1 MQRDSIFCERRES
14 MSGTT
19 TLDEICTELDDLEG
33 QERLQYLM
41 ELGDELPDF
50 PAEWQSEANR
60 VLGCMSQVW
69 VVPQAGRT
77 EQGVTKLQF
86 RGTSDAALVR
96 GLMAFVL
103 AVYNDH
109 TADEILNYPIEETIE
124 RAGLRNLI
132 GMQRSSGL
140 RSMIR
145 RIRELAELTQQSPE
159 VVSTEVEPL
168 KKEEKKLQ
176 PLVVSREPSRAS
188 AISHQ
193 PVDRSHL
200 LDTTPIRAQ
209 FPILQRTFENGKP
222 LIYFDN
228 GASTQRPLAVLEAMR
243 KVEETCYSNVHRG
256 GHTLAAETT
265 QLYEQARTSAHEL
278 LHTRTRQEIIFTCG
292 TTAGINLV
300 AHSYGS
306 QLRAGDEI
314 LLTEME
320 HHSNIVPWQQLAAR
334 TGAVIRWVP
343 LRDDFHLDLDAF
355 DKLLNARTK
364 IVAVTAISNVLG
376 TINPLRTIISR
387 AHAVGAVV
395 LVDAAQAAPHE
406 ALDVQ
411 ELDCDFLAFSGHK
424 MLGPTGI
431 GVLYSKENLLDKM
444 PPFLGGGSMIH
455 RVTLDGFTP
464 ADLPHKFEAGTPPIV
479 QAIGLGAA
487 ISYLQKIGLPAV
499 REHELQLTRHAHALL
514 ATIPGLR
521 IFGPAPE
528 EKAGIVT
535 FALAGVHPDDLSRL
549 LDVQGIAVRAGHH
562 CAMPLHERLGVSA
575 SCRASFYLY
584 NTLSEVET
592 LATELTQIQ
601 KRFAR

>member
-1 MQRDSIFCERRES
+1 

-50 PAEWQSEANR
+50 PVEWQSEANR

-69 VVPQAGRT
+69 VVPQVSPASDD
-77 EQGVTKLQF
+77 VKKLHF

-145 RIRELAELTQQSPE
+145 RIRELAELTQQSPAGVQTVAEPAGKE
-159 VVSTEVEPL
+159 VAPVVASRDFSPATVSA
-168 KKEEKKLQ
+168 Q
-176 PLVVSREPSRAS
+176 
-188 AISHQ
+188 Q
-193 PVDRSHL
+193 PVDRSRL
-200 LDTTPIRAQ
+200 LDTNSIREQ
-209 FPILQRTFENGKP
+209 FPILQRRLENGKP
-222 LIYFDN
+222 LIYLDN
-228 GASTQRPLAVLEAMR
+228 GASTQRPRAVLEAMR
-243 KVEETCYSNVHRG
+243 HVEETCYSNVHRG

-265 QLYEQARTSAHEL
+265 QLYEQARVSVQQL
-278 LHTRTRQEIIFTCG
+278 LNARMPQEIIFTSG

-300 AHSYGS
+300 AHSYGA
-306 QLRAGDEI
+306 QLVAGDEI

-343 LRDDFHLDLDAF
+343 LRDDFQLDLDAF
-355 DKLLNARTK
+355 DKLLTQRTK

-376 TINPLRTIISR
+376 TMNPLRAIISR
-387 AHAVGAVV
+387 AHAVGAAV
-395 LVDAAQAAPHE
+395 LIDAAQAAPHE
-406 ALDVQ
+406 VLDVQ
-411 ELDCDFLAFSGHK
+411 ELDCDFLVFSGHK

-431 GVLYSKENLLDKM
+431 GVLYGKEQLLDKM

-479 QAIGLGAA
+479 QAIALGSA
-487 ISYLQKIGLPAV
+487 ISYLRRVGLAEI

-514 ATIPGLR
+514 APIPGLR

-528 EKAGIVT
+528 EKGGIVT

-584 NTLSEVET
+584 NTLAEVET
-592 LATELTQIQ
+592 LAEELTQIQ
-601 KRFAR
+601 KMFAR

>member
-1 MQRDSIFCERRES
+1 
-14 MSGTT
+14 MSATT
-19 TLDEICTELDDLEG
+19 SLDEICTELDDLEG

-50 PAEWQSEANR
+50 PAEWQTEVNR

-69 VVPQAGRT
+69 LVPQASTGGGNGDR
-77 EQGVTKLQF
+77 KLEF

-103 AVYNDH
+103 AVYNGH
-109 TADEILNYPIEETIE
+109 TPDEILNYPIEQTID
-124 RAGLRNLI
+124 RAGLKNLI

-145 RIRELAELTQQSPE
+145 RIRELAELAQQGVSASTQGVATSGVPHLPATN
-159 VVSTEVEPL
+159 VTPLATKPLAVSRTATAPH
-168 KKEEKKLQ
+168 Q
-176 PLVVSREPSRAS
+176 PL
-188 AISHQ
+188 
-193 PVDRSHL
+193 DRSHL
-200 LDTTPIRAQ
+200 LDTDAIRND
-209 FPILQRTFENGKP
+209 FPILKRRLENGRP
-222 LIYFDN
+222 LVYLDN
-228 GASTQRPLAVLEAMR
+228 GASTQRPRAVLDAMR
-243 KVEETCYSNVHRG
+243 QVEETCYSNVHRG

-265 QLYEQARTSAHEL
+265 QLYEQARTSVQEL
-278 LHTRTRQEIIFTCG
+278 LHARARQEIIFTSG

-300 AHSYGS
+300 AHSYGAK
-306 QLRAGDEI
+306 LRAGDEI

-343 LRDDFHLDLDAF
+343 VREDFQLDLQTLEQ
-355 DKLLNARTK
+355 LLTARTK
-364 IVAVTAISNVLG
+364 IVAVTAVSNVLG
-376 TINPLRTIISR
+376 TMNPLRAIISR

-395 LVDAAQAAPHE
+395 LIDAAQAAPHE

-431 GVLYSKENLLDKM
+431 GILYGKEKLLEEI

-487 ISYLQKIGLPAV
+487 IGYLRRFGMTKI
-499 REHELQLTRHAHALL
+499 REHELQLTRYAHELL
-514 ATIPGLR
+514 LPIPGLR
-521 IFGPAPE
+521 IVGPAPE
-528 EKAGIVT
+528 EKGGIVT
-535 FALAGVHPDDLSRL
+535 FALDGVHPDDLSRL

-562 CAMPLHERLGVSA
+562 CAMPLHEKLGVSA

-584 NTLSEVET
+584 NTLAEVES
-592 LATELTQIQ
+592 LATELTAIQ

>member
-1 MQRDSIFCERRES
+1 

-19 TLDEICTELDDLEG
+19 TLDEICSELDDLEG

-41 ELGDELPDF
+41 ELGDELPEF
-50 PAEWQSEANR
+50 PKEWQSEANR

-69 VVPQAGRT
+69 VVPQVSPASDD
-77 EQGVTKLQF
+77 VTKLHF

-109 TADEILNYPIEETIE
+109 TAEEILNYPIEETIE

-140 RSMIR
+140 RSMIN
-145 RIRELAELTQQSPE
+145 RIRGLAELAEQSTPE
-159 VVSTEVEPL
+159 METVAEPARKEVAPVVAAREFSPAI
-168 KKEEKKLQ
+168 
-176 PLVVSREPSRAS
+176 VSAQ
-188 AISHQ
+188 Q
-193 PVDRSHL
+193 PVDRSRL
-200 LDTTPIRAQ
+200 LATDSIREQ
-209 FPILQRTFENGKP
+209 FPILQRRLENGKP
-222 LIYFDN
+222 LIYLDN
-228 GASTQRPLAVLEAMR
+228 GASTQRPLVVLEAMR
-243 KVEETCYSNVHRG
+243 RVEETCYSNVHRG
-256 GHTLAAETT
+256 GHALAAETT
-265 QLYEQARTSAHEL
+265 ELYEQARASVQQL
-278 LHTRTRQEIIFTCG
+278 LNARLPQEIIFTSG

-300 AHSYGS
+300 AHSFGA
-306 QLRAGDEI
+306 QLVAGDEI

-355 DKLLNARTK
+355 DKLLTARTK

-376 TINPLRTIISR
+376 TMNPLRTIIGR
-387 AHAVGAVV
+387 AHAVGAAV

-406 ALDVQ
+406 VLDVQ
-411 ELDCDFLAFSGHK
+411 ELDCDFLVFSGHK

-431 GVLYSKENLLDKM
+431 GVLYGKEQLLDKM

-487 ISYLQKIGLPAV
+487 ISYLRRVGLAEI

-514 ATIPGLR
+514 AAIPGLR

-528 EKAGIVT
+528 EKGGLVT

-584 NTLSEVET
+584 NTLAEVET
-592 LATELTQIQ
+592 LAAELTQIQ

>member
-1 MQRDSIFCERRES
+1 
-14 MSGTT
+14 MSAPT

-50 PAEWQSEANR
+50 PTEWQTEMNR

-69 VVPQAGRT
+69 LVPHASTPATNGH
-77 EQGVTKLQF
+77 TKLEF

-96 GLMAFVL
+96 GLIAFVL
-103 AVYNDH
+103 AVYNGH
-109 TADEILNYPIEETIE
+109 TPEEILNYPIEQTID
-124 RAGLRNLI
+124 RAGLKNLI

-140 RSMIR
+140 RSVIR
-145 RIRELAELTQQSPE
+145 RIRELAEFAQQGVEQSPPTE
-159 VVSTEVEPL
+159 RVAPIETKPLAVSRPAAVHAATL
-168 KKEEKKLQ
+168 SQ
-176 PLVVSREPSRAS
+176 PLDRA
-188 AISHQ
+188 
-193 PVDRSHL
+193 RL
-200 LDTTPIRAQ
+200 LDTDKICPD
-209 FPILQRTFENGKP
+209 FPILHRKLENGRP
-222 LIYFDN
+222 LVYLDN
-228 GASTQRPLAVLEAMR
+228 GASTQRPRAVLDAMR

-265 QLYEQARTSAHEL
+265 QLYEQARTSVQEL
-278 LHTRTRQEIIFTCG
+278 LNARTRQEIIFTSG

-300 AHSYGS
+300 AHSYGTS
-306 QLRAGDEI
+306 LRAGDEI
-314 LLTEME
+314 LLTQME

-334 TGAVIRWVP
+334 SGAVIRWIPV
-343 LRDDFHLDLDAF
+343 RDDSHLDLSALEQ
-355 DKLLNARTK
+355 LLTPRTK
-364 IVAVTAISNVLG
+364 IVALTAVSNVLG
-376 TINPLRTIISR
+376 TINPLRAIISR
-387 AHAVGAVV
+387 AHAAGAVV

-411 ELDCDFLAFSGHK
+411 ELDCDFLVFSGHK

-431 GVLYSKENLLDKM
+431 GILYGKENLLDEI

-455 RVTLDGFTP
+455 RVTLEGFTP

-487 ISYLQKIGLPAV
+487 VGYLRRLGLTNI
-499 REHELQLTRHAHALL
+499 REHELQLTRYAHDLL
-514 ATIPGLR
+514 QPIPGLR

-528 EKAGIVT
+528 EKGGIVT
-535 FALAGVHPDDLSRL
+535 FALERVHPDDLSRL

-562 CAMPLHERLGVSA
+562 CAMPLHEKLGLSA

-584 NTLSEVET
+584 NTLAEVET
-592 LATELTQIQ
+592 LANELAAIQ

>member
-1 MQRDSIFCERRES
+1 MRERRDYSIGET
-14 MSGTT
+14 MTGTT
-19 TLDEICTELDDLEG
+19 TLDEICSELDDLEG

-41 ELGDELPDF
+41 ELGDELPEF
-50 PAEWQSEANR
+50 PREWQTEANR

-69 VVPQAGRT
+69 VVPQVANSKQQTGN
-77 EQGVTKLQF
+77 GGPPKLEF

-109 TADEILNYPIEETIE
+109 TPQEILNYPIEETIE

-145 RIRELAELTQQSPE
+145 RIRELAELAQTAPASIAQKAAVAPPAVQPT
-159 VVSTEVEPL
+159 V
-168 KKEEKKLQ
+168 KLQ
-176 PLVVSREPSRAS
+176 PA
-188 AISHQ
+188 AIAQSQ
-193 PVDRSHL
+193 PFDRTKL
-200 LDTTPIRAQ
+200 LDTAAIRRD
-209 FPILQRTFENGKP
+209 FPILQRKFENGLP
-222 LIYFDN
+222 LIYLDN
-228 GASTQRPLAVLEAMR
+228 GASTQRPTQVLDAMR
-243 KVEETCYSNVHRG
+243 RVEETCYSNVHRG
-256 GHTLAAETT
+256 GHALAAETT
-265 QLYEQARTSAHEL
+265 QLFEQARTSAQEL
-278 LHTRTRQEIIFTCG
+278 LHARALQEIIFTSG

-300 AHSYGS
+300 AQSYGS
-306 QLRAGDEI
+306 NLQAGDEI

-320 HHSNIVPWQQLAAR
+320 HHSNIIPWQQIAGR
-334 TGAVIRWVP
+334 TGAVIRWIPV
-343 LRDDFHLDLDAF
+343 REDFHLDLVAAE
-355 DKLLNARTK
+355 KLVSSRTK

-376 TINPLRTIISR
+376 TMNPLRAICDL

-395 LVDAAQAAPHE
+395 MVDAAQAAPHE
-406 ALDVQ
+406 RLDVQ

-431 GVLYSKENLLDKM
+431 GILYAKEKQLQAM

-487 ISYLQKIGLPAV
+487 IQYLQKIGLPRI
-499 REHELQLTRHAHALL
+499 REHELQLTRLAHELL
-514 ATIPGLR
+514 TPIPGLR

-528 EKAGIVT
+528 EKGGLVT
-535 FALAGVHPDDLSRL
+535 FALTGVHPDDLSRL
-549 LDVQGIAVRAGHH
+549 LDAKGIAVRAGHH
-562 CAMPLHERLGVSA
+562 CAMPLHERLGVSH

-584 NTLSEVET
+584 NTPEEVER
-592 LATELTQIQ
+592 LADELVQIQ
-601 KRFAR
+601 QKFAR

>member
-1 MQRDSIFCERRES
+1 M
-14 MSGTT
+14 T
-19 TLDEICTELDDLEG
+19 TLDEILADLEDLEG
-33 QERLQYLM
+33 LERLQYLM

-50 PAEWQSEANR
+50 PQTWQTEANR
-60 VLGCMSQVW
+60 VMGCMSQVW
-69 VVPQAGRT
+69 VVPQAARVEKGT
-77 EQGVTKLQF
+77 TKLQF
-86 RGTSDAALVR
+86 RGTSDSDLVR

-109 TADEILNYPIEETIE
+109 TAEEILHYPIEETIE
-124 RAGLRNLI
+124 RAGLGNMI

-145 RIRELAELTQQSPE
+145 RIRDLAELTQHSPSAVTSVE
-159 VVSTEVEPL
+159 EPAQKVATE
-168 KKEEKKLQ
+168 KR
-176 PLVVSREPSRAS
+176 PLVVSRELSTPS
-188 AISHQ
+188 AIKHQ

-200 LDTTPIRAQ
+200 LDTNTIREQ
-209 FPILQRTFENGKP
+209 FPILERRLENGKP

-228 GASTQRPLAVLEAMR
+228 GASTQRPLAVIDAMR
-243 KVEETCYSNVHRG
+243 SVEETCYSNVHRG
-256 GHTLAAETT
+256 GHNLAAETT
-265 QLYEQARTSAHEL
+265 QLYEQARTSVQQL
-278 LHTRTRQEIIFTCG
+278 LNARVRQEIIFTSG

-300 AHSYGS
+300 AQSYGGS

-320 HHSNIVPWQQLAAR
+320 HHSNIVPWQQIAAR

-343 LRDDFHLDLDAF
+343 LRADFHLDLDAF
-355 DKLLNARTK
+355 DQLLTPRTK

-376 TINPLRTIISR
+376 TMNSLSAIISR
-387 AHAVGAVV
+387 AHSVDAVV

-406 ALDVQ
+406 VLDVQ

-431 GVLYSKENLLDKM
+431 GVLYGKEKLLDKM

-487 ISYLQKIGLPAV
+487 IEYLKQVGLAAV
-499 REHELQLTRHAHALL
+499 REHELQLTRHAHELL
-514 ATIPGLR
+514 APITGLR

-528 EKAGIVT
+528 EKGGIVT

-584 NTLSEVET
+584 NTL
-592 LATELTQIQ
+592 A
-601 KRFAR
+601 

>member
-1 MQRDSIFCERRES
+1 

-50 PAEWQSEANR
+50 PVEWQSEANR

-69 VVPQAGRT
+69 VVPQVSPT
-77 EQGVTKLQF
+77 SDDVKKLHF

-140 RSMIR
+140 RSMIN
-145 RIRELAELTQQSPE
+145 RIRGLAELAEQSPTAVQAIAERAPKATAE
-159 VVSTEVEPL
+159 VVP
-168 KKEEKKLQ
+168 
-176 PLVVSREPSRAS
+176 VVGSREPTQA
-188 AISHQ
+188 AVVNQQ
-193 PVDRSHL
+193 PVDRSRL
-200 LDTTPIRAQ
+200 LDTNSIREQ
-209 FPILQRTFENGKP
+209 FPILQWRLENGKP
-222 LIYFDN
+222 LIYLDN
-228 GASTQRPLAVLEAMR
+228 GASTQRPRAVLEAMR
-243 KVEETCYSNVHRG
+243 QVEETCYSNVHRG

-265 QLYEQARTSAHEL
+265 QLYEQARTSAQEL
-278 LHTRTRQEIIFTCG
+278 LHAHTPHEIIFTSG

-306 QLRAGDEI
+306 QLVAGDEI

-343 LRDDFHLDLDAF
+343 LRDDFQLDLDAF
-355 DKLLNARTK
+355 DKLLTPRTK
-364 IVAVTAISNVLG
+364 VVAVTAISNVLG
-376 TINPLRTIISR
+376 TMNPLRAIISR
-387 AHAVGAVV
+387 AHAVGAAV
-395 LVDAAQAAPHE
+395 LIDAAQAAPHE
-406 ALDVQ
+406 VLDVQ
-411 ELDCDFLAFSGHK
+411 ELDCDFLVFSGHK

-431 GVLYSKENLLDKM
+431 GVLYGKEQLLDKM

-487 ISYLQKIGLPAV
+487 ISYLQKIGLAAI

-514 ATIPGLR
+514 APIPGLR

-528 EKAGIVT
+528 EKGGIVT

-562 CAMPLHERLGVSA
+562 CAMPLHERLGVPA

-584 NTLSEVET
+584 NTLAEVET
-592 LATELTQIQ
+592 LAEELTQIQ